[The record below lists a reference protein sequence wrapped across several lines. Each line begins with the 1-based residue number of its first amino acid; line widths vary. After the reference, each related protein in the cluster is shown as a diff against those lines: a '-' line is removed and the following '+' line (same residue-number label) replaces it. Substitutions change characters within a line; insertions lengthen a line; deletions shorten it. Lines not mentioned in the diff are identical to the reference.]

1 MKKTIIS
8 IVIVMLVSVI
18 FAGCIEE
25 EEVLVPDY
33 LPILIND
40 LESGELTIEN
50 EVEGFNLVAK
60 YSTDYDATKWR
71 ITDSKTLLMQMFVED
86 LPENTTILVEH
97 MHVDISLKA
106 KYEGMDGMLQDS
118 MDDKLHT
125 GDQLGFWVTENY
137 PYENI
142 FAIEGYSQTLI
153 DGWGWMIGSFGS
165 MNIKEE
171 RLTESNLRDDDR
183 GGGVYGNKVQVV
195 YDILIK
201 YEGEQYYHTRSIVN
215 EFLIPLGDA

>member
-1 MKKTIIS
+1 MKKIIVPS
-8 IVIVMLVSVI
+8 IVIMLALVS

-25 EEVLVPDY
+25 DRVAVPDY

-40 LESGELTIEN
+40 LESGELIIEN
-50 EVEGFNLVAK
+50 EVEDFILVAK

-71 ITDSKTLLMQMFVED
+71 ITDSKTLLMQVFIED
-86 LPENTTILVEH
+86 LPENATIMIEH
-97 MHVDISLKA
+97 MHTDISLKS

-125 GDQLGFWVTENY
+125 GDQLGFWVTEDY

-153 DGWGWMIGSFGS
+153 DGWGWMIGSYGS

-171 RLTESNLRDDDR
+171 RLTENNLKTD
-183 GGGVYGNKVQVV
+183 GGVYGNKVQVV
-195 YDILIK
+195 YDVLIK

-215 EFLIPLGDA
+215 EFLIPIGEKIK